1 MKSFLRPNPFII
13 KARNGV
19 QLSGIGVSSFR
30 IPNIEKELKK
40 REVKLELAEKIISN
54 VEFSQDGIDFLS
66 TSSLDGVSAF
76 HWIRFSFSKYHAKCF
91 IFAHS
96 HSVAQ
101 RASVFL
107 NARGWSNTLL
117 SGKMEQASRT
127 QAWEQLVTKETNILV
142 ATGMSEFII
151 TAVYL

>member
-1 MKSFLRPNPFII
+1 MKSFLRPNPFVI

-19 QLSGIGVSSFR
+19 QLTGIGVSSFK

-54 VEFSQDGIDFLS
+54 VEFSQDGIDF
-66 TSSLDGVSAF
+66 VSVINQALTR
-76 HWIRFSFSKYHAKCF
+76 WRSVIIKERFSFSKYHKKCF

-142 ATGMSEFII
+142 ATGMP
-151 TAVYL
+151 